1 MPFGLSSH
9 GKVGARPSPSCHT
22 SRTQLERACATGTHS
37 SRILPQDEFES
48 RKQKAGQNFYRSDLL
63 KLLVAGTGFEPMT
76 FGLQEQR
83 RPPCFFLFSAFLG
96 IPGLSSARVIR
107 YSLPIF
113 SPIPC
118 WGVISSPFIPMA
130 RKPLLTLLFYRYDAR
145 NRNDGHRQPEIMVS
159 CRSHPPTLCRS
170 PSPYGHAN
178 TISTTQLLAENAS
191 RGASELRQSYDRATT
206 SSDKAMTEL
215 RHPPIPT
222 YKTGLGQLRKTRA
235 TRTARHRRKVL

>member
-1 MPFGLSSH
+1 MSNFNQVGYDLPFGLPSH
-9 GKVGARPSPSCHT
+9 GKAGARPSPSCHT

-37 SRILPQDEFES
+37 SPGVNS
-48 RKQKAGQNFYRSDLL
+48 RAENEKVGQNFYRSDLL

-159 CRSHPPTLCRS
+159 CRSHPP
-170 PSPYGHAN
+170 HA
-178 TISTTQLLAENAS
+178 L
-191 RGASELRQSYDRATT
+191 
-206 SSDKAMTEL
+206 
-215 RHPPIPT
+215 
-222 YKTGLGQLRKTRA
+222 
-235 TRTARHRRKVL
+235 